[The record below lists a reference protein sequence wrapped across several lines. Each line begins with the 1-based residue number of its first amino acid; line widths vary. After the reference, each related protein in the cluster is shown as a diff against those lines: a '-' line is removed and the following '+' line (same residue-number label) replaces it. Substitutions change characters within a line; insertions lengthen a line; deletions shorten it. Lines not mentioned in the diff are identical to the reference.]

1 MLELPEANVVAEQIN
16 KVLQGKRIQNVNT
29 NKSPH
34 KFAWF
39 YGDPQNY
46 QKLLSDKVIE
56 KAAPCGGM
64 IEISAGDA
72 RILLGDGVGLRYYD
86 AGEKLPAKHQLQIE
100 FDDLSSLV
108 GSVQMYGGL
117 WAFPE
122 GQFDNPYYQA
132 GKQKISPLNKLFD
145 DDYFYSIVED
155 TKPKLKSLS
164 AKAFLA
170 TEQRIP
176 GLGNGV
182 LQDILWAAR
191 IHPKRKMATLSE
203 EELHHMFKALKTM
216 LAEITAKGGRD
227 TERDLYGCP
236 GGYKTIA
243 SKNTVDKPCPT
254 CGTLIKKAAF
264 LGGRIYYC
272 GGCQRL

>member
-1 MLELPEANVVAEQIN
+1 MLELPEASVVAEQIN
-16 KVLQGKRIQNVNT
+16 RSLQGKRIMNVNANQT
-29 NKSPH
+29 PH

-46 QKLLSDKVIE
+46 QKLLSDKGIA
-56 KAAPCGGM
+56 KAVPCGGM

-72 RILLGDGVGLRYYD
+72 RVLLGDGVGLRYYA
-86 AGEKLPAKHQLQIE
+86 AGEKLPTKHQLQIE
-100 FDDLSSLV
+100 FDDGSSLV

-132 GKQKISPLNKLFD
+132 AKQKISPLGEQFD
-145 DDYFYSIVED
+145 DDYFSSLLED
-155 TKPKLKSLS
+155 VKPKLKSLS

-182 LQDILWAAR
+182 LQDILWNAR
-191 IHPKRKMATLSE
+191 IHPKRKMSSLSE
-203 EELHHMFKALKTM
+203 EELVNMFKAVKSVLSEM
-216 LAEITAKGGRD
+216 TANGGRD
-227 TERDLYGCP
+227 TERDLYGCS
-236 GGYKTIA
+236 GGYKTIL
-243 SKNTVDKPCPT
+243 SKNTADKPCPV
-254 CGTLIKKAAF
+254 CGTFIKKEAF
-264 LGGRIYYC
+264 LGGSIYYC
-272 GGCQRL
+272 GACQRL